1 MVTFT
6 QKFKIRV
13 FQKWNYQSCKIR
25 SDQFEGQSARALGI
39 IPALSFLD
47 QLNPQQREAVE
58 TTEGPVLILAGAGSG
73 KTRVITYRIAYL
85 IEHKGVMPESILA
98 MTFTNKAAAEMG
110 ARVEKL
116 VGGLSIAKPVISTF
130 HSFCV
135 RVLRRDIEA
144 LQIPS
149 ATPGQPP
156 IGHTKKFVIYDESDM
171 QSVVKGIMKR
181 LGLDDKQLT
190 PRIVLSRIS
199 WAKNH
204 MLDPQELYLQSADPK
219 TEKIAHLF
227 EEYRKELRKA
237 NALDFDDLLLEATR
251 LLKTAAPVREYY
263 NRRFQYLLIDE
274 YQDTNRPQYEL
285 MRLLAGTRHNVCA
298 VGDEDQSIYSWRGA
312 DIRNILEFEQDF
324 PEAKII
330 RLEQNYRSTQN
341 ILQAASTVV
350 ANNLRRKGK
359 NLWTSRQGGKK
370 IGYYEAPDGE
380 NEALFAAD
388 HIAKYLREAGRAEHS
403 GETPRAAVLYRT
415 NSQSRL
421 FEEAMRRYG
430 LKYHVVGGFSF
441 YERAEIKDMIS
452 YLKVIQNPDDSI
464 SLLRVIN
471 TPARGIG
478 KGTVETIER
487 LALETGL
494 SLWGALGEAIR
505 RQLLPPRA
513 LAALR
518 SFQQLIRDAQA
529 MLAGTF
535 VEHLEEEST
544 ANATSE
550 SSFKL
555 AISPSFSEAVAD
567 NSSEDDAAA
576 FNPSEFENTAF
587 DFGGAYGVTDE
598 ENGGSSEGAAGKP
611 PDVFEN
617 ESALGTGD
625 TETASAFPPPIVSTA
640 DILKFLI
647 DRTGYIKILEAE
659 DTPEAYSRIENL
671 QELVNAAK
679 DSRDRGETL
688 DQFLDHAAL
697 ISDADDYDERS
708 QVTLMSLHAAK
719 GLEFP
724 LVFLSGLEEGLF
736 PHSRTMLQPD
746 DVEEERRLC
755 YVGMTRA
762 MDQLILTRAVYR
774 RRYGTD
780 MPEASVPS
788 RFLEEVPIPLIE
800 ELGVARAATGTHA
813 RRSSAYNAE
822 YAHYSYEDEDQS
834 ANWRR
839 GSDLGSR
846 DSHFSQKKREVGHPQ
861 KTTVS
866 AKPYNSIENIAEF
879 FASRGKK
886 FTVPKMPVEEPA
898 GKRGFRPGQK
908 VRHPK
913 YGEGTVYQREGEGEE
928 AKITVQFPR
937 FGLKKLVEKYAQL
950 EKA

>member
-1 MVTFT
+1 M
-6 QKFKIRV
+6 
-13 FQKWNYQSCKIR
+13 
-25 SDQFEGQSARALGI
+25 
-39 IPALSFLD
+39 SFLD

-85 IEHKGVMPESILA
+85 IEHMGVMPESILA

-110 ARVEKL
+110 ERVEKL

-156 IGHTKKFVIYDESDM
+156 IGHTKKFVIYDESDQ
-171 QSVVKGIMKR
+171 QSVVKSVMKR

-190 PRIVLSRIS
+190 PRTVLSRIS

-251 LLKTAAPVREYY
+251 LLKTSAPVREYY

-285 MRLLAGTRHNVCA
+285 MRMLAGTRHNVCA

-312 DIRNILEFEQDF
+312 DIRNILEFEKDF

-341 ILQAASTVV
+341 ILEAASSVV
-350 ANNLRRKGK
+350 ANNIRRKGK
-359 NLWTSRQGGKK
+359 NLWTSRQGGTK

-388 HIAKYLREAGRAEHS
+388 HIAKYLREAGRAENS
-403 GETPRAAVLYRT
+403 GGETPRAAVLYRT

-430 LKYHVVGGFSF
+430 LKYKVVGGFSF

-471 TPARGIG
+471 TPTRGIG
-478 KGTVETIER
+478 KGTIETLEH

-494 SLWGALGEAIR
+494 SLWGAIGEAIR

-513 LAALR
+513 LAALK
-518 SFQQLIRDAQA
+518 SFQQLIVDAQA
-529 MLAGTF
+529 ILAGTF
-535 VEHLEEEST
+535 VEQLEENVGRETMGNSP
-544 ANATSE
+544 APAAAENAPIVDE
-550 SSFKL
+550 
-555 AISPSFSEAVAD
+555 
-567 NSSEDDAAA
+567 NAAA
-576 FNPSEFENTAF
+576 FDPNEFENTAF
-587 DFGGAYGVTDE
+587 DFGGAYTGEAEQITANDD
-598 ENGGSSEGAAGKP
+598 GA
-611 PDVFEN
+611 
-617 ESALGTGD
+617 SI
-625 TETASAFPPPIVSTA
+625 FPPATKTKSRRTGGGYVPRSLQPATA
-640 DILKFLI
+640 DLLKFLI
-647 DRTGYIKILEAE
+647 DRTGYIKLLEDE
-659 DTPEAYSRIENL
+659 DTPEAFSRIENL
-671 QELVNAAK
+671 RELVNAAM

-708 QVTLMSLHAAK
+708 QITLMSLHAAK

-736 PHSRTMLQPD
+736 PHSRTMLEPD

-780 MPEASVPS
+780 LPEASVPS
-788 RFLEEVPIPLIE
+788 RFLEEVPIQLIE
-800 ELGVARAATGTHA
+800 ELGG
-813 RRSSAYNAE
+813 RRSRAGTGAGYVGAAAPGRPAGRSPALTTETRTTPTKMKTRVQA
-822 YAHYSYEDEDQS
+822 
-834 ANWRR
+834 
-839 GSDLGSR
+839 GSR
-846 DSHFSQKKREVGHPQ
+846 AGGQASRQKP
-861 KTTVS
+861 TAP

-886 FTVPKMPVEEPA
+886 FSVPKTPVEEPT

-950 EKA
+950 ERA

>member
-1 MVTFT
+1 M
-6 QKFKIRV
+6 
-13 FQKWNYQSCKIR
+13 
-25 SDQFEGQSARALGI
+25 
-39 IPALSFLD
+39 
-47 QLNPQQREAVE
+47 AVE

-85 IEHKGVMPESILA
+85 IEHMGVMPESILA

-110 ARVEKL
+110 ERVEKL
-116 VGGLSIAKPVISTF
+116 VGGRSIAKPVISTF

-156 IGHTKKFVIYDESDM
+156 IGHTKKFVIYDESDQ
-171 QSVVKGIMKR
+171 QSVVKSVMKR
-181 LGLDDKQLT
+181 LGVDDKQLT
-190 PRIVLSRIS
+190 TRTVLSRIS

-204 MLDPQELYLQSADPK
+204 MLDPQELYLHSADPK

-237 NALDFDDLLLEATR
+237 NALDFDDLLLEAMR
-251 LLKTAAPVREYY
+251 LLKSAAPVREYY

-285 MRLLAGTRHNVCA
+285 MRMLAGERHNVCA
-298 VGDEDQSIYSWRGA
+298 VGYEDQSIYSWRGA
-312 DIRNILEFEQDF
+312 DIRNILEFEKDF
-324 PEAKII
+324 PEARII

-341 ILQAASTVV
+341 ILQAASSVV
-350 ANNLRRKGK
+350 ANNIRRKGK
-359 NLWTSRQGGKK
+359 NLWTSRQGGTK

-388 HIAKYLREAGRAEHS
+388 HIAKYLRDAAQR

-441 YERAEIKDMIS
+441 YERSEIKDMIS

-464 SLLRVIN
+464 ALLRVIN
-471 TPARGIG
+471 TPTRGIG
-478 KGTVETIER
+478 KGTIETLER

-494 SLWGALGEAIR
+494 SLCGAVGEAIR
-505 RQLLPPRA
+505 RQLLPQRA
-513 LAALR
+513 LAALKN
-518 SFQQLIRDAQA
+518 FQQLIEDARA
-529 MLAGTF
+529 MQAGTF
-535 VEHLEEEST
+535 AEQLEEE
-544 ANATSE
+544 E
-550 SSFKL
+550 SGGAGDPS
-555 AISPSFSEAVAD
+555 ASPSASLGASAKRAGSPAHASTKTEPATEEDPTAFDPNEFS
-567 NSSEDDAAA
+567 
-576 FNPSEFENTAF
+576 NTAF
-587 DFGGAYGVTDE
+587 DFSAAEESSAGVPPAVLQEEERAGRPLPGQQDAGAT
-598 ENGGSSEGAAGKP
+598 SP
-611 PDVFEN
+611 
-617 ESALGTGD
+617 
-625 TETASAFPPPIVSTA
+625 STA
-640 DILKFLI
+640 DLLKFLI
-647 DRTGYIKILEAE
+647 DRTGYIKLLEAE
-659 DTPEAYSRIENL
+659 DTPESFSRIENL
-671 QELVNAAK
+671 RELVNAAM

-708 QVTLMSLHAAK
+708 QITLMSLHAAK

-780 MPEASVPS
+780 LPEASVPS
-788 RFLEEVPIPLIE
+788 RFLEEVPAPLIE
-800 ELGVARAATGTHA
+800 ELGRRGSTARVGTDHVGTAALGRPA
-813 RRSSAYNAE
+813 GRSPAAYDADV
-822 YAHYSYEDEDQS
+822 HYSYEDEDQS
-834 ANWRR
+834 ASWKNRASQV
-839 GSDLGSR
+839 GPSR
-846 DSHFSQKKREVGHPQ
+846 QKP
-861 KTTVS
+861 TAP

-886 FTVPKMPVEEPA
+886 FTIPKVPLEASA

-928 AKITVQFPR
+928 AKLTVQFPR

-950 EKA
+950 ERA

>member
-1 MVTFT
+1 M
-6 QKFKIRV
+6 
-13 FQKWNYQSCKIR
+13 
-25 SDQFEGQSARALGI
+25 
-39 IPALSFLD
+39 SFLD

-85 IEHKGVMPESILA
+85 IEHMGVMPESILA

-110 ARVEKL
+110 ERVEKL
-116 VGGLSIAKPVISTF
+116 VGGLSIAKPLISTF

-156 IGHTKKFVIYDESDM
+156 IGHTKKFVIYDESDQ

-181 LGLDDKQLT
+181 LGVDDKQLT
-190 PRIVLSRIS
+190 PRTVLSRIS

-204 MLDPQELYLQSADPK
+204 MLDPRELYLQSADPK
-219 TEKIAHLF
+219 NEKIAHLF
-227 EEYRKELRKA
+227 EQYRKELRKA

-251 LLKTAAPVREYY
+251 LLKSAAHVREYY

-285 MRLLAGTRHNVCA
+285 MRMLAGEQHNVCA

-312 DIRNILEFEQDF
+312 DIRNILEFEKDF

-341 ILQAASTVV
+341 ILQAASSVV

-359 NLWTSRQGGKK
+359 NLWTARQGGTK

-388 HIAKYLREAGRAEHS
+388 HVAKYLREAAER

-430 LKYHVVGGFSF
+430 LKYKVVGGFSF
-441 YERAEIKDMIS
+441 YERSEIKDMIS

-471 TPARGIG
+471 TPTRGIG
-478 KGTVETIER
+478 KSTIDTIER

-505 RQLLPPRA
+505 RQLLPQRA
-513 LAALR
+513 LAAVKN
-518 SFQQLIRDAQA
+518 FQQLIVEAQA
-529 MLAGTF
+529 ILSGTF
-535 VEHLEEEST
+535 AEKLENSVDPGEPP
-544 ANATSE
+544 APA
-550 SSFKL
+550 
-555 AISPSFSEAVAD
+555 EAETEPAA
-567 NSSEDDAAA
+567 EDDAAA
-576 FNPSEFENTAF
+576 FDPNELDNTAF
-587 DFGGAYGVTDE
+587 DFGGAY
-598 ENGGSSEGAAGKP
+598 
-611 PDVFEN
+611 
-617 ESALGTGD
+617 TGD
-625 TETASAFPPPIVSTA
+625 AADSSLGVPPAVVQEEDRASRPLPGRRDAGATTASTA
-640 DILKFLI
+640 DLLKFLI
-647 DRTGYIKILEAE
+647 DRTGYIKLLEAE
-659 DTPEAYSRIENL
+659 DTPESFSRIENL
-671 QELVNAAK
+671 RELVNAAM

-708 QVTLMSLHAAK
+708 QITLMSLHAAK

-780 MPEASVPS
+780 LPEASVPS
-788 RFLEEVPIPLIE
+788 RFLEEVPIQLVE
-800 ELGVARAATGTHA
+800 ELGK
-813 RRSSAYNAE
+813 RRSTSNASTGYLGTAALGSLPRAQSRGPAGHSPAAYDAGDT
-822 YAHYSYEDEDQS
+822 HYSYEDEDQS
-834 ANWRR
+834 ATWKRS
-839 GSDLGSR
+839 GVPASR
-846 DSHFSQKKREVGHPQ
+846 QKP
-861 KTTVS
+861 TVP

-886 FTVPKMPVEEPA
+886 FTVPKIPVEEPT
-898 GKRGFRPGQK
+898 GRRGFRPGQK

-913 YGEGTVYQREGEGEE
+913 YGEGTVYQREGEGEQ

-950 EKA
+950 ERA

>member
-1 MVTFT
+1 
-6 QKFKIRV
+6 
-13 FQKWNYQSCKIR
+13 
-25 SDQFEGQSARALGI
+25 
-39 IPALSFLD
+39 LSFLD

-85 IEHKGVMPESILA
+85 IEPMGVMPESILA

-110 ARVEKL
+110 ERVEKL

-144 LQIPS
+144 LQMAS

-156 IGHTKKFVIYDESDM
+156 IGHTKKFVIYDESDQ
-171 QSVVKGIMKR
+171 QSLVKGIMKR
-181 LGLDDKQLT
+181 LGVDDKQLT
-190 PRIVLSRIS
+190 PRTVLSRIS

-219 TEKIAHLF
+219 HEKIAHLF

-285 MRLLAGTRHNVCA
+285 MRMLAGERHNVCA

-312 DIRNILEFEQDF
+312 DIRNILEFEKDF
-324 PEAKII
+324 PEAKIV

-341 ILQAASTVV
+341 ILEAASAVV
-350 ANNLRRKGK
+350 ANNIRRKGK
-359 NLWTSRQGGKK
+359 NLWTSRQGGAK

-388 HIAKYLREAGRAEHS
+388 HVAKYLREAAQR

-430 LKYHVVGGFSF
+430 LKYKVVGGFSF

-464 SLLRVIN
+464 SLLRVVN
-471 TPARGIG
+471 TPTRGIG
-478 KGTVETIER
+478 KSTIDTIEH

-494 SLWGALGEAIR
+494 SLWGALGEAMR
-505 RQLLPPRA
+505 RQLLPQRA
-513 LAALR
+513 LSALK
-518 SFQQLIRDAQA
+518 SFQQLIVDAQA
-529 MLAGTF
+529 MLSGSF
-535 VEHLEEEST
+535 LDHLEENVGIET
-544 ANATSE
+544 QEAANSVGG
-550 SSFKL
+550 
-555 AISPSFSEAVAD
+555 SPPSPALSQVEGAVRLGEAHPGPA
-567 NSSEDDAAA
+567 EPDDAAA
-576 FNPSEFENTAF
+576 FDPNQFENTAF
-587 DFGGAYGVTDE
+587 DFGGAYVGADE
-598 ENGGSSEGAAGKP
+598 PMAANGGGVDSPAWVGELPNAP
-611 PDVFEN
+611 IVQ
-617 ESALGTGD
+617 
-625 TETASAFPPPIVSTA
+625 ASAAASDSFPVPTVSTA

-647 DRTGYIKILEAE
+647 DRTGYIKLLEAE
-659 DTPEAYSRIENL
+659 DTPEAFSRLENL
-671 QELVNAAK
+671 RELVNAAM
-679 DSRDRGETL
+679 DSRDRGESL

-708 QVTLMSLHAAK
+708 QITLMSLHAAK

-736 PHSRTMLQPD
+736 PHSRTLLQPD
-746 DVEEERRLC
+746 EVEEERRLC

-780 MPEASVPS
+780 LPEASVPS
-788 RFLEEVPIPLIE
+788 RFLEEVPMQLVE
-800 ELGVARAATGTHA
+800 ELGKRRTPTSRVGTAPLGRAAGRSHA
-813 RRSSAYNAE
+813 AYDE
-822 YAHYSYEDEDQS
+822 GVHYSYEDEDQT
-834 ANWRR
+834 ANWKH
-839 GSDLGSR
+839 SDVPPSR
-846 DSHFSQKKREVGHPQ
+846 QKSTLP
-861 KTTVS
+861 

-886 FTVPKMPVEEPA
+886 FTVPKIPLEPPT

-950 EKA
+950 ERA

>member
-1 MVTFT
+1 M
-6 QKFKIRV
+6 
-13 FQKWNYQSCKIR
+13 
-25 SDQFEGQSARALGI
+25 
-39 IPALSFLD
+39 SFLD

-85 IEHKGVMPESILA
+85 IEQKGVMPESILA

-110 ARVEKL
+110 ERVEKL

-135 RVLRRDIEA
+135 RMLRRDIEA
-144 LQIPS
+144 MRIPS
-149 ATPGQPP
+149 TVPGPPP
-156 IGHTKKFVIYDESDM
+156 IGHTKNFVIYDEADQ
-171 QSVVKGIMKR
+171 QSVVKSVMKR
-181 LGLDDKQLT
+181 LGVDDKELT
-190 PRIVLSRIS
+190 PRTVLGRIS

-219 TEKIAHLF
+219 TEKVAHLY

-237 NALDFDDLLLEATR
+237 NALDFDDLLLESVR
-251 LLKTAAPVREYY
+251 LLKSAPQVREYY
-263 NRRFQYLLIDE
+263 NKRFQYLLIDE

-285 MRLLAGTRHNVCA
+285 MRMLAGEHHNVCA

-324 PEAKII
+324 PEAKIV

-341 ILQAASTVV
+341 ILQAASAVV
-350 ANNLRRKGK
+350 ANNVRRKGK
-359 NLWTSRQGGKK
+359 NLWTSRQGGAM

-388 HIAKYLREAGRAEHS
+388 SIARYVREANER

-478 KGTVETIER
+478 KGTIDTLEQ
-487 LALETGL
+487 LALGSGL
-494 SLWGALGEAIR
+494 SLWGATSEAVK
-505 RQLLPPRA
+505 RQLVPPRA
-513 LAALR
+513 LSSLK
-518 SFQQLIRDAQA
+518 SFQQLIEDARA
-529 MLAGTF
+529 MLAGAF
-535 VEHLEEEST
+535 AAQLEGRAAGPPE
-544 ANATSE
+544 NVWGQPP
-550 SSFKL
+550 
-555 AISPSFSEAVAD
+555 SPVQRDEVPQLSD
-567 NSSEDDAAA
+567 DGDDAAS
-576 FNPSEFENTAF
+576 FNPEEFGNLSF
-587 DFGGAYGVTDE
+587 DFGENSASSSHESGEAGSLPDSRPEAGATEDATDP
-598 ENGGSSEGAAGKP
+598 A
-611 PDVFEN
+611 
-617 ESALGTGD
+617 
-625 TETASAFPPPIVSTA
+625 TASFPVRTVSTA

-647 DRTGYIKILEAE
+647 DRTSYIKLLEAE

-671 QELVNAAK
+671 RELVNAAM
-679 DSRDRGETL
+679 DSRDRAETL

-697 ISDADDYDERS
+697 IADADDYDERA
-708 QVTLMSLHAAK
+708 QITLMSLHAAK

-736 PHSRTMLQPD
+736 PHSRTMLVPED
-746 DVEEERRLC
+746 IEEERRLC

-780 MPEASVPS
+780 LPEASVPS
-788 RFLEEVPIPLIE
+788 RFLEEVPGQLIE
-800 ELGVARAATGTHA
+800 ELGT
-813 RRSSAYNAE
+813 RRSSGASLRRTAE
-822 YAHYSYEDEDQS
+822 GGRPHTSPGRHDSESPHYSYEDEDQS
-834 ANWRR
+834 ASWH
-839 GSDLGSR
+839 DLGRTRPS
-846 DSHFSQKKREVGHPQ
+846 KP
-861 KTTVS
+861 TV
-866 AKPYNSIENIAEF
+866 AARAYNSIENIAEF

-886 FTVPKMPVEEPA
+886 FSVPKSPPVEEPK
-898 GKRGFRPGQK
+898 GKRGFRPGQR

-950 EKA
+950 EQA

>member
-1 MVTFT
+1 M
-6 QKFKIRV
+6 
-13 FQKWNYQSCKIR
+13 
-25 SDQFEGQSARALGI
+25 
-39 IPALSFLD
+39 SFLD

-85 IEHKGVMPESILA
+85 IEHKGIMPESILA

-110 ARVEKL
+110 ERVEKL
-116 VGGLSIAKPVISTF
+116 VGGLSIAKPIISTF

-144 LQIPS
+144 MRIPS
-149 ATPGQPP
+149 ATPGKPP
-156 IGHTKKFVIYDESDM
+156 IGHTKNFVIYDESD
-171 QSVVKGIMKR
+171 QQAVVKSVMKR

-190 PRIVLSRIS
+190 PRTVLGRIS

-219 TEKIAHLF
+219 TEKIAHLY

-237 NALDFDDLLLEATR
+237 NALDFDDLLLEAVR
-251 LLKTAAPVREYY
+251 LLKSAAQVRDYY

-285 MRLLAGTRHNVCA
+285 MRMLAGDRHNVCA

-341 ILQAASTVV
+341 ILQAASAVV
-350 ANNLRRKGK
+350 ANNIRRKGK
-359 NLWTSRQGGKK
+359 NLWTARQGGTK

-388 HIAKYLREAGRAEHS
+388 HIAKYLREATER

-441 YERAEIKDMIS
+441 YERSEIKDLIS
-452 YLKVIQNPDDSI
+452 YLKVIQNPDDTI

-471 TPARGIG
+471 TPTRGIG
-478 KGTVETIER
+478 KGTIDTLEG

-494 SLWGALGEAIR
+494 SLWGAIGEAIR
-505 RQLLPPRA
+505 RQLLPQRA
-513 LAALR
+513 LL
-518 SFQQLIRDAQA
+518 SLKNFQQLIEDARA
-529 MLAGTF
+529 MLAGSF
-535 VEHLEEEST
+535 AKQLEENVARAPSP
-544 ANATSE
+544 ANAGSVAEAIDHIEAE
-550 SSFKL
+550 SS
-555 AISPSFSEAVAD
+555 SNGQP
-567 NSSEDDAAA
+567 EDA
-576 FNPSEFENTAF
+576 TAF
-587 DFGGAYGVTDE
+587 DPNEFGNFSFDFGASDSSAGVPPATEEDE
-598 ENGGSSEGAAGKP
+598 TNRP
-611 PDVFEN
+611 PDPQIGSVPD
-617 ESALGTGD
+617 S
-625 TETASAFPPPIVSTA
+625 FPTPAVNTA
-640 DILKFLI
+640 DLLKFLI
-647 DRTGYIKILEAE
+647 DRTNYIKLLEEE
-659 DTPEAYSRIENL
+659 DTPEAFSRIENL
-671 QELVNAAK
+671 RELVNAAM
-679 DSRDRGETL
+679 DSRDRAESL

-697 ISDADDYDERS
+697 VADADDYDARA
-708 QVTLMSLHAAK
+708 QITLMSLHAAK

-724 LVFLSGLEEGLF
+724 LIFLSGLEEGLF
-736 PHSRTMLQPD
+736 PHSRTMLVPED
-746 DVEEERRLC
+746 IEEERRLC

-780 MPEASVPS
+780 LPEASVPS
-788 RFLEEVPIPLIE
+788 RFLEEVPAPLLE
-800 ELGVARAATGTHA
+800 ELGTRRAHVGTTTRVGTGAFARPGV
-813 RRSSAYNAE
+813 RSPGAYE
-822 YAHYSYEDEDQS
+822 SESPHYSYEDEDQS
-834 ANWRR
+834 TSWHAGDATR
-839 GSDLGSR
+839 
-846 DSHFSQKKREVGHPQ
+846 SQPRAPKPTAPAR
-861 KTTVS
+861 
-866 AKPYNSIENIAEF
+866 PYNSIENIAEF

-886 FTVPKMPVEEPA
+886 FTVPKTPVAEPT

-950 EKA
+950 ERA

>member
-1 MVTFT
+1 M
-6 QKFKIRV
+6 
-13 FQKWNYQSCKIR
+13 
-25 SDQFEGQSARALGI
+25 
-39 IPALSFLD
+39 
-47 QLNPQQREAVE
+47 
-58 TTEGPVLILAGAGSG
+58 LILAGAGSG

-85 IEHKGVMPESILA
+85 IEQKGVMPEAILA

-110 ARVEKL
+110 ERVEKL

-135 RVLRRDIEA
+135 RMLRRDIEA
-144 LQIPS
+144 MRIPS
-149 ATPGQPP
+149 TVPGQPP
-156 IGHTKKFVIYDESDM
+156 IGHTKSFVIYDEADQ
-171 QSVVKGIMKR
+171 QSVLKSLMKR
-181 LGLDDKQLT
+181 FGLDDKELT
-190 PRIVLSRIS
+190 PRIVLGRIS

-204 MLDPQELYLQSADPK
+204 MLNPQELYLQSADPK
-219 TEKIAHLF
+219 TEKIAHLY

-237 NALDFDDLLLEATR
+237 NALDFDDLLLEAVR
-251 LLKTAAPVREYY
+251 LLKSAPQVREYY

-285 MRLLAGTRHNVCA
+285 MRMLAGEHHNVCA

-341 ILQAASTVV
+341 ILQAASAVV
-350 ANNLRRKGK
+350 ANNVRRKGK
-359 NLWTSRQGGKK
+359 NLWTSRQGGTK

-388 HIAKYLREAGRAEHS
+388 WIGRYMREANER

-478 KGTVETIER
+478 KGTIDTLEQ
-487 LALETGL
+487 LALGAGL
-494 SLWGALGEAIR
+494 SLWGAVGEAVQ

-513 LAALR
+513 VTSLKV
-518 SFQQLIRDAQA
+518 FQQLIEDARA

-535 VEHLEEEST
+535 AEQLDESAARTPAKLWEESGKLSP
-544 ANATSE
+544 APAPEEDADAT
-550 SSFKL
+550 
-555 AISPSFSEAVAD
+555 
-567 NSSEDDAAA
+567 A
-576 FNPSEFENTAF
+576 FNPAELENFSF
-587 DFGGAYGVTDE
+587 DFGANERDAE
-598 ENGGSSEGAAGKP
+598 ILAEDKGSLDSDGSLIPEP
-611 PDVFEN
+611 
-617 ESALGTGD
+617 S
-625 TETASAFPPPIVSTA
+625 ASARDEKGADTFPVPTVSTA

-647 DRTGYIKILEAE
+647 DRTAYIKLLEEE

-671 QELVNAAK
+671 RELVNAAM

-688 DQFLDHAAL
+688 DEFLDHAAL
-697 ISDADDYDERS
+697 IADADDYDERA
-708 QVTLMSLHAAK
+708 QITLMSLHAAK

-736 PHSRTMLQPD
+736 PHSRTMLIPED
-746 DVEEERRLC
+746 IEEERRLC

-762 MDQLILTRAVYR
+762 MDQLVLTRAVYR

-780 MPEASVPS
+780 LPEASVPS
-788 RFLEEVPIPLIE
+788 RFLEEVPGTLIE
-800 ELGVARAATGTHA
+800 ELGTSRARVGTVASSRPAG
-813 RRSSAYNAE
+813 RSSGYDSQSS
-822 YAHYSYEDEDQS
+822 HYSYEDEDQS
-834 ANWRR
+834 AAWHA
-839 GSDLGSR
+839 GDGSR
-846 DSHFSQKKREVGHPQ
+846 TQRPTKP
-861 KTTVS
+861 TV
-866 AKPYNSIENIAEF
+866 AARAYNSIENIAEF

-886 FTVPKMPVEEPA
+886 FTLPKVPVEEPT

-950 EKA
+950 ERA

>member
-1 MVTFT
+1 
-6 QKFKIRV
+6 
-13 FQKWNYQSCKIR
+13 
-25 SDQFEGQSARALGI
+25 
-39 IPALSFLD
+39 
-47 QLNPQQREAVE
+47 
-58 TTEGPVLILAGAGSG
+58 VLILAGAGSG
-73 KTRVITYRIAYL
+73 KTRVITFRIAYL
-85 IEHKGVMPESILA
+85 IENRGVMPESILA

-110 ARVEKL
+110 ERVEKL

-135 RVLRRDIEA
+135 RMLRRDIEA
-144 LQIPS
+144 LRIPS
-149 ATPGQPP
+149 TVPGQPA
-156 IGHTKKFVIYDESDM
+156 IGHTKNFVIYDEGDQ
-171 QSVVKGIMKR
+171 QSVVKSLIKR
-181 LGLDDKQLT
+181 FGLDDKQLT
-190 PRIVLSRIS
+190 PRTVLGRIS

-219 TEKIAHLF
+219 TEKIAHLY

-237 NALDFDDLLLEATR
+237 NALDFDDLLLEAVR
-251 LLKTAAPVREYY
+251 LLKSAPQVREYY
-263 NRRFQYLLIDE
+263 NKRFQYLLIDE

-285 MRLLAGTRHNVCA
+285 MRMLAGERHNVCA

-341 ILQAASTVV
+341 ILQAASAVV
-350 ANNLRRKGK
+350 ANNVRRKGK
-359 NLWTSRQGGKK
+359 NLWTARQGGTK

-388 HIAKYLREAGRAEHS
+388 WIARYVREATER

-421 FEEAMRRYG
+421 FEEGMRRYG

-478 KGTVETIER
+478 KGTIDTLER

-494 SLWGALGEAIR
+494 SLWGAVGEAIK

-513 LAALR
+513 VTSLR
-518 SFQQLIRDAQA
+518 SFQELIEDARA
-529 MLAGTF
+529 MLGGTF
-535 VEHLEEEST
+535 VEQLEGSAIEEVPAQAAAVSHGLEEQTVGAEEATAFDPEEFGNFSFDFGPGGDRETAAGTDEVVGSEVPRTEET
-544 ANATSE
+544 ANAAGGDS
-550 SSFKL
+550 
-555 AISPSFSEAVAD
+555 A
-567 NSSEDDAAA
+567 
-576 FNPSEFENTAF
+576 NP
-587 DFGGAYGVTDE
+587 
-598 ENGGSSEGAAGKP
+598 
-611 PDVFEN
+611 
-617 ESALGTGD
+617 
-625 TETASAFPPPIVSTA
+625 FPAPTVSTA

-647 DRTGYIKILEAE
+647 DRTGYIKILEEE

-671 QELVNAAK
+671 RELVNAAM
-679 DSRDRGETL
+679 DSRDRAETL

-697 ISDADDYDERS
+697 IADADDYDARA
-708 QVTLMSLHAAK
+708 QITLMSLHAAK

-736 PHSRTMLQPD
+736 PHSRTMLIPED
-746 DVEEERRLC
+746 IEEERRLC

-780 MPEASVPS
+780 LPEASVPS
-788 RFLEEVPIPLIE
+788 RFLEEVPGPLIE
-800 ELGVARAATGTHA
+800 EVGT
-813 RRSSAYNAE
+813 RRSSGGSVRRGEGARPQRSYDSE
-822 YAHYSYEDEDQS
+822 SAHYSYEDEDQS
-834 ANWRR
+834 ASWQSSEGNQRT
-839 GSDLGSR
+839 S
-846 DSHFSQKKREVGHPQ
+846 KP
-861 KTTVS
+861 TV
-866 AKPYNSIENIAEF
+866 AARAYNSIENIAEF

-886 FTVPKMPVEEPA
+886 FSAPKHVIEEPT
-898 GKRGFRPGQK
+898 GKRGFKPGQR

-950 EKA
+950 EMA

>member
-1 MVTFT
+1 
-6 QKFKIRV
+6 
-13 FQKWNYQSCKIR
+13 
-25 SDQFEGQSARALGI
+25 
-39 IPALSFLD
+39 LSFLD

-110 ARVEKL
+110 ERVEKL

-144 LQIPS
+144 LRIPS
-149 ATPGQPP
+149 TVPGQPA
-156 IGHTKKFVIYDESDM
+156 IGHTKNFVIYDESDM
-171 QSVVKGIMKR
+171 QAVVKSVMKR

-190 PRIVLSRIS
+190 PRTVLGRIS

-219 TEKIAHLF
+219 TEKIAHLY

-237 NALDFDDLLLEATR
+237 NAFDFDDLLLEAVR
-251 LLKTAAPVREYY
+251 LLKSVAAVRDYY

-285 MRLLAGTRHNVCA
+285 MRMLAGERHNVCA

-312 DIRNILEFEQDF
+312 DIRNILEFEKDF

-341 ILQAASTVV
+341 ILQGASAVV
-350 ANNLRRKGK
+350 ANNIRRKGK
-359 NLWTSRQGGKK
+359 NLWTARQGGTK
-370 IGYYEAPDGE
+370 IGYYEAADGE

-388 HIAKYLREAGRAEHS
+388 HVAKYLRQATEH

-430 LKYHVVGGFSF
+430 LKYKVVGGFSF
-441 YERAEIKDMIS
+441 YERSEIKDMIS
-452 YLKVIQNPDDSI
+452 YLKVIHNPDDSI

-471 TPARGIG
+471 TPTRGIG
-478 KGTVETIER
+478 KGTIDTLEQ

-494 SLWGALGEAIR
+494 SLWGAIGEAIK

-513 LAALR
+513 LAAMK
-518 SFQQLIRDAQA
+518 SFRQLIEDARA
-529 MLAGTF
+529 MLAGNFAGQLNDSVGAGDSLAQAATTAA
-535 VEHLEEEST
+535 ESIDI
-544 ANATSE
+544 AAEASNADSE
-550 SSFKL
+550 
-555 AISPSFSEAVAD
+555 PQ
-567 NSSEDDAAA
+567 DA
-576 FNPSEFENTAF
+576 TAF
-587 DFGGAYGVTDE
+587 DPTEFGNFSFDFEAHDE
-598 ENGGSSEGAAGKP
+598 VANTNGEPADNPGTAADAP
-611 PDVFEN
+611 PEPQIGEVAP
-617 ESALGTGD
+617 S
-625 TETASAFPPPIVSTA
+625 FPTPTVSTA
-640 DILKFLI
+640 DLLKFLI
-647 DRTGYIKILEAE
+647 DRTGYIKLLEEE
-659 DTPEAYSRIENL
+659 DTPEAFSRIENL
-671 QELVNAAK
+671 RELVNAAM
-679 DSRDRGETL
+679 DSRDRAESL
-688 DQFLDHAAL
+688 DEFLDHAAL
-697 ISDADDYDERS
+697 VADTDDYDERA
-708 QVTLMSLHAAK
+708 QITLMSLHAAK

-736 PHSRTMLQPD
+736 PHSRTMLVPD
-746 DVEEERRLC
+746 DIEEERRLC

-780 MPEASVPS
+780 LPEASVPS
-788 RFLEEVPIPLIE
+788 RFLEEVPAGLIE
-800 ELGVARAATGTHA
+800 ELGASRARVGANSFA
-813 RRSSAYNAE
+813 RTAGRSPAYEAE
-822 YAHYSYEDEDQS
+822 KTHYSYEDEDQS
-834 ANWRR
+834 ASWHAGDANR
-839 GSDLGSR
+839 GSAR
-846 DSHFSQKKREVGHPQ
+846 PTKP
-861 KTTVS
+861 TV
-866 AKPYNSIENIAEF
+866 AARAYNSIENIAEF

-886 FTVPKMPVEEPA
+886 FSVPKTPVEEPT

-950 EKA
+950 ERA

>member
-1 MVTFT
+1 
-6 QKFKIRV
+6 
-13 FQKWNYQSCKIR
+13 
-25 SDQFEGQSARALGI
+25 
-39 IPALSFLD
+39 LSFLD

-73 KTRVITYRIAYL
+73 KTRVITFRIAYL

-110 ARVEKL
+110 ERVEKL
-116 VGGLSIAKPVISTF
+116 VGGLSIAKPIISTF

-135 RVLRRDIEA
+135 RMLRRDIEA
-144 LQIPS
+144 MRIPS
-149 ATPGQPP
+149 SVPGQPP
-156 IGHTKKFVIYDESDM
+156 IGHTKNFVIYDESDQ
-171 QSVVKGIMKR
+171 QSVVKGVMKR

-190 PRIVLSRIS
+190 PRTVLGRIS

-219 TEKIAHLF
+219 TERIAHLY
-227 EEYRKELRKA
+227 EEYKKELRKA
-237 NALDFDDLLLEATR
+237 NALDFDDLLLDAVR
-251 LLKTAAPVREYY
+251 LLKAAPQVREYY

-285 MRLLAGTRHNVCA
+285 MRMLAGDRHNVCA

-341 ILQAASTVV
+341 ILQAASAVV

-359 NLWTSRQGGKK
+359 NLWTSRQGGTK

-388 HIAKYLREAGRAEHS
+388 HVAKYLREATER

-430 LKYHVVGGFSF
+430 LKYKVVGGFSF
-441 YERAEIKDMIS
+441 YERSEIKDMIS
-452 YLKVIQNPDDSI
+452 YLKVIHNPDDSI

-471 TPARGIG
+471 TPTRGIG
-478 KGTVETIER
+478 KGTIDTLER

-494 SLWGALGEAIR
+494 ALWGAITEAIR
-505 RQLLPPRA
+505 RELLPPRA
-513 LAALR
+513 LTSLK
-518 SFQQLIRDAQA
+518 SFQQLIEDARA

-535 VEHLEEEST
+535 VEQLEGDAAREP
-544 ANATSE
+544 ANGSPVGNSELHSNPASGSE
-550 SSFKL
+550 SQ
-555 AISPSFSEAVAD
+555 P
-567 NSSEDDAAA
+567 EDATA
-576 FNPSEFENTAF
+576 FDPAEFENFSF
-587 DFGGAYGVTDE
+587 DFGAADADSSAGVPSAE
-598 ENGGSSEGAAGKP
+598 PQAEQSSRPPEPQVGSA
-611 PDVFEN
+611 PD
-617 ESALGTGD
+617 S
-625 TETASAFPPPIVSTA
+625 FPTPTVSTA

-647 DRTGYIKILEAE
+647 DRTGYIKLLEGE
-659 DTPEAYSRIENL
+659 DTPEAFSRIENL
-671 QELVNAAK
+671 RELVNASM

-688 DQFLDHAAL
+688 DEFLDHAAL
-697 ISDADDYDERS
+697 VADADDYDERA
-708 QVTLMSLHAAK
+708 QITLMSLHAAK

-736 PHSRTMLQPD
+736 PHSRTMLVPED
-746 DVEEERRLC
+746 IEEERRLC

-780 MPEASVPS
+780 LPEASVPS
-788 RFLEEVPIPLIE
+788 RFLEEVPAPLLE
-800 ELGVARAATGTHA
+800 ELGTRRASTARVGTG
-813 RRSSAYNAE
+813 AYGRPAQSPASHRE
-822 YAHYSYEDEDQS
+822 DTHYSYEDEDQS
-834 ANWRR
+834 VAWHSGDTRAN
-839 GSDLGSR
+839 SR
-846 DSHFSQKKREVGHPQ
+846 AQKPTAPAR
-861 KTTVS
+861 
-866 AKPYNSIENIAEF
+866 PYNSIENIAEF

-886 FTVPKMPVEEPA
+886 FTVPKTPVEEPT
-898 GKRGFRPGQK
+898 GRRGFRPGQK

-950 EKA
+950 ERA

>member
-1 MVTFT
+1 
-6 QKFKIRV
+6 
-13 FQKWNYQSCKIR
+13 
-25 SDQFEGQSARALGI
+25 
-39 IPALSFLD
+39 LSFLD

-110 ARVEKL
+110 ERVEKL

-144 LQIPS
+144 MRIPS
-149 ATPGQPP
+149 TVPGQPP
-156 IGHTKKFVIYDESDM
+156 IGHTKNFVIYDESD
-171 QSVVKGIMKR
+171 QQAVVKSVMKR

-190 PRIVLSRIS
+190 PRTVLGRIS

-219 TEKIAHLF
+219 TEKIAHLY

-237 NALDFDDLLLEATR
+237 NALDFDDLLLEAVR
-251 LLKTAAPVREYY
+251 LLKSAAQVRDYY

-285 MRLLAGTRHNVCA
+285 MRMLAGDRHNVCA

-341 ILQAASTVV
+341 ILQAASAVV
-350 ANNLRRKGK
+350 ANNIRRKGK
-359 NLWTSRQGGKK
+359 NLWTERQGGTK

-388 HIAKYLREAGRAEHS
+388 HIAKYLREATEK

-441 YERAEIKDMIS
+441 YERSEIKDLIS
-452 YLKVIQNPDDSI
+452 YLKVIQNPDDTI

-471 TPARGIG
+471 TPTRGIG
-478 KGTVETIER
+478 KGTIDTLER

-494 SLWGALGEAIR
+494 SLWGAIGEAIR
-505 RQLLPPRA
+505 RQLLPQRA
-513 LAALR
+513 LWSLKN
-518 SFQQLIRDAQA
+518 FQQLIEDARA
-529 MLAGTF
+529 MLAGSF
-535 VEHLEEEST
+535 AEQLEGSERVAAENSPAQTEEAAPPVWGQPSSAVQQGEALPSSDESQPEDAT
-544 ANATSE
+544 AFDPN
-550 SSFKL
+550 
-555 AISPSFSEAVAD
+555 
-567 NSSEDDAAA
+567 
-576 FNPSEFENTAF
+576 EFENFSF
-587 DFGGAYGVTDE
+587 DFGAADSTSGVAPT
-598 ENGGSSEGAAGKP
+598 KP
-611 PDVFEN
+611 PQKD
-617 ESALGTGD
+617 
-625 TETASAFPPPIVSTA
+625 ETNRPPDPQIGSTPDSFPAPTVSTA
-640 DILKFLI
+640 DLLKFLI
-647 DRTGYIKILEAE
+647 DRTHYIKLLEEE
-659 DTPEAYSRIENL
+659 DTPEAFSRIENL
-671 QELVNAAK
+671 RELVNAAM
-679 DSRDRGETL
+679 DSRDRAETL

-697 ISDADDYDERS
+697 VADADDYDARA
-708 QVTLMSLHAAK
+708 QITLMSLHAAK

-724 LVFLSGLEEGLF
+724 LIFLSGLEEGLF
-736 PHSRTMLQPD
+736 PHSRTMLVPED
-746 DVEEERRLC
+746 IEEERRLC

-780 MPEASVPS
+780 LPEASVPS
-788 RFLEEVPIPLIE
+788 RFLEEVPAPLLE
-800 ELGVARAATGTHA
+800 ELGTSKARVGTTTRVGTGAFARPGVQNPAAYESETT
-813 RRSSAYNAE
+813 
-822 YAHYSYEDEDQS
+822 HYSYEDEDQS
-834 ANWRR
+834 TSWHA
-839 GSDLGSR
+839 GDPSR
-846 DSHFSQKKREVGHPQ
+846 TQPRSPKPTAPAR
-861 KTTVS
+861 
-866 AKPYNSIENIAEF
+866 PYNSIENIAEF

-886 FTVPKMPVEEPA
+886 FTVPKTPVAEPT
-898 GKRGFRPGQK
+898 GKRGFRPGQR

-950 EKA
+950 ERA

>member
-1 MVTFT
+1 
-6 QKFKIRV
+6 
-13 FQKWNYQSCKIR
+13 
-25 SDQFEGQSARALGI
+25 
-39 IPALSFLD
+39 LSFLD

-73 KTRVITYRIAYL
+73 KTRVITYRVAHL
-85 IEHKGVMPESILA
+85 IENLGVMPESILA

-110 ARVEKL
+110 ERVEKL

-135 RVLRRDIEA
+135 RVLRRDMEA
-144 LQIPS
+144 LRIPS

-156 IGHTKKFVIYDESDM
+156 IGHTKKFVIYDEAD
-171 QSVVKGIMKR
+171 QLSVVKSIMKR

-190 PRIVLSRIS
+190 PRTVLSRIS

-219 TEKIAHLF
+219 TERIAHLY

-237 NALDFDDLLLEATR
+237 NALDFDDLLLEAMR
-251 LLKTAAPVREYY
+251 LLKVAAPVREHY

-285 MRLLAGTRHNVCA
+285 MRLLAGDRHNVCA

-312 DIRNILEFEQDF
+312 DIRNILEFEKDF

-341 ILQAASTVV
+341 ILQAASAVV
-350 ANNLRRKGK
+350 ANNIRRKGK
-359 NLWTSRQGGKK
+359 NLWTSRQGGTR

-388 HIAKYLREAGRAEHS
+388 SIARYLREATER
-403 GETPRAAVLYRT
+403 GETARAAVLYRT

-441 YERAEIKDMIS
+441 YERAEIKDLIS

-471 TPARGIG
+471 TPTRGIG
-478 KGTVETIER
+478 KGTIDTLER

-494 SLWGALGEAIR
+494 SLWGAMAEAIR
-505 RQLLPPRA
+505 RQLLPQRA
-513 LAALR
+513 LSSLKN
-518 SFQQLIRDAQA
+518 FQQLIEDARSMQS
-529 MLAGTF
+529 GTF
-535 VEHLEEEST
+535 AEQLEESVSVERPPLPASANDQTQSVGAPYTPSMQAPSREATERESPGRKSQT
-544 ANATSE
+544 GA
-550 SSFKL
+550 
-555 AISPSFSEAVAD
+555 
-567 NSSEDDAAA
+567 EDDVSPVRDGTSSTDDA
-576 FNPSEFENTAF
+576 TAF
-587 DFGGAYGVTDE
+587 DPTEFGNTSFDFDAAENVEAGRLHDSRRDAGATPSDDSSGGVPQT
-598 ENGGSSEGAAGKP
+598 
-611 PDVFEN
+611 VFEEKKKGVRLLSGQN
-617 ESALGTGD
+617 EGIL
-625 TETASAFPPPIVSTA
+625 PSTA
-640 DILKFLI
+640 DLLKFLI
-647 DRTGYIKILEAE
+647 DRTGYIKLLEEE

-671 QELVNAAK
+671 RELVNAAM
-679 DSRDRGETL
+679 DSRDRAETL

-697 ISDADDYDERS
+697 ISDADDYDQRA
-708 QVTLMSLHAAK
+708 QITLMSLHAAK

-736 PHSRTMLQPD
+736 PHSRTMLVPED
-746 DVEEERRLC
+746 IEEERRLC

-780 MPEASVPS
+780 LPEASVPS
-788 RFLEEVPIPLIE
+788 RFLEEVPSQLIE
-800 ELGVARAATGTHA
+800 ELGTTRRTTTARAGTGVFA
-813 RRSSAYNAE
+813 RPSGRSPAIDAAE
-822 YAHYSYEDEDQS
+822 STHYSYEDEDQS
-834 ANWRR
+834 AAWHDSR
-839 GSDLGSR
+839 G
-846 DSHFSQKKREVGHPQ
+846 DSHSRLSGGAKPRGASP
-861 KTTVS
+861 

-879 FASRGKK
+879 FASRGRK
-886 FTVPKMPVEEPA
+886 FTIPKAPREEPT

-950 EKA
+950 ERA

>member
-1 MVTFT
+1 
-6 QKFKIRV
+6 
-13 FQKWNYQSCKIR
+13 
-25 SDQFEGQSARALGI
+25 
-39 IPALSFLD
+39 LSFLD

-85 IEHKGVMPESILA
+85 IEQKGVMPESILA

-110 ARVEKL
+110 ERVDKL

-135 RVLRRDIEA
+135 RMLRRDIEA
-144 LQIPS
+144 MRIPS
-149 ATPGQPP
+149 TVPGQPP
-156 IGHTKKFVIYDESDM
+156 IGHTKSFVIYDEADQ
-171 QSVVKGIMKR
+171 QSVVKSVMKR
-181 LGLDDKQLT
+181 LGLDDKELT
-190 PRIVLSRIS
+190 PRTVLGRIS

-219 TEKIAHLF
+219 TEKIAHLY

-237 NALDFDDLLLEATR
+237 NALDFDDLLLDAVR
-251 LLKTAAPVREYY
+251 LLKSAPQVREYY
-263 NRRFQYLLIDE
+263 NKRFQYLLIDE

-285 MRLLAGTRHNVCA
+285 MRMLAGEHHNVCA

-341 ILQAASTVV
+341 ILQAASAVV
-350 ANNLRRKGK
+350 ANNVRRKGK
-359 NLWTSRQGGKK
+359 NLWTSRQGGAK

-388 HIAKYLREAGRAEHS
+388 LIARYVREATEH

-464 SLLRVIN
+464 SLLRVVN

-478 KGTVETIER
+478 KGTIDTLEQ
-487 LALETGL
+487 LALQTGL
-494 SLWGALGEAIR
+494 SLWGAIGEAVKG
-505 RQLLPPRA
+505 QLVPPRA
-513 LAALR
+513 VASLKN
-518 SFQQLIRDAQA
+518 FQQLIEDARA

-535 VEHLEEEST
+535 TEQLQET
-544 ANATSE
+544 A
-550 SSFKL
+550 
-555 AISPSFSEAVAD
+555 PSAEAAQGPGAVPDQAFSD
-567 NSSEDDAAA
+567 GGDGTA
-576 FNPSEFENTAF
+576 FDPSEFENFSF
-587 DFGGAYGVTDE
+587 DFG
-598 ENGGSSEGAAGKP
+598 ENVAASSTEGGEASGLPDSRQDADATVESEATAP
-611 PDVFEN
+611 VDP
-617 ESALGTGD
+617 A
-625 TETASAFPPPIVSTA
+625 TASFPVPTVSTA
-640 DILKFLI
+640 DVLKFLI
-647 DRTGYIKILEAE
+647 DRTGYIKLLETE

-671 QELVNAAK
+671 RELVNAAM
-679 DSRDRGETL
+679 DSRDRAETL

-697 ISDADDYDERS
+697 IADADDYDERA
-708 QVTLMSLHAAK
+708 QITLMSLHAAK

-736 PHSRTMLQPD
+736 PHSRTMLVPED
-746 DVEEERRLC
+746 IEEERRLC

-780 MPEASVPS
+780 LPEASVPS
-788 RFLEEVPIPLIE
+788 RFLEEVPGTLVE
-800 ELGVARAATGTHA
+800 ELGT
-813 RRSSAYNAE
+813 RRSSGASLRRTAE
-822 YAHYSYEDEDQS
+822 GGRPHTSYYDSGSSHYSYEDEDQS
-834 ANWRR
+834 AAWHAGDAGR
-839 GSDLGSR
+839 SR
-846 DSHFSQKKREVGHPQ
+846 PTKP
-861 KTTVS
+861 TV
-866 AKPYNSIENIAEF
+866 AARAYNSIENIAEF

-886 FTVPKMPVEEPA
+886 FSAPKTPPVEEPT
-898 GKRGFRPGQK
+898 GKRGFRPGQR

-950 EKA
+950 ERA

>member
-1 MVTFT
+1 M
-6 QKFKIRV
+6 
-13 FQKWNYQSCKIR
+13 
-25 SDQFEGQSARALGI
+25 
-39 IPALSFLD
+39 SFLD

-73 KTRVITYRIAYL
+73 KTRVITFRIAYL

-110 ARVEKL
+110 ERVEKL

-149 ATPGQPP
+149 ATPGKPP
-156 IGHTKKFVIYDESDM
+156 IGHTKKFVIYDESD
-171 QSVVKGIMKR
+171 QQAVVKGIMKR

-190 PRIVLSRIS
+190 PRIVLGRIS

-204 MLDPQELYLQSADPK
+204 MLNPQELYLQSADPK

-227 EEYRKELRKA
+227 EEYRKELLKA

-251 LLKTAAPVREYY
+251 LLKSAAHVREYY

-285 MRLLAGTRHNVCA
+285 MRMLAGERHNVCA

-330 RLEQNYRSTQN
+330 RLEENYRSTQN
-341 ILQAASTVV
+341 ILQAASAVV
-350 ANNLRRKGK
+350 ANNIRRKGK
-359 NLWTSRQGGKK
+359 NLWTARQGGTK

-380 NEALFAAD
+380 NEALVAAD
-388 HIAKYLREAGRAEHS
+388 HIAKYLREAAQHSENGR
-403 GETPRAAVLYRT
+403 ETPRAAVLYRT

-430 LKYHVVGGFSF
+430 LKYKVVGGFSF
-441 YERAEIKDMIS
+441 YERSEIKDLIS

-471 TPARGIG
+471 TPTRGIG
-478 KGTVETIER
+478 KGTIDTLEH

-494 SLWGALGEAIR
+494 SLWGAIGEALR
-505 RQLLPPRA
+505 RQLLPQRA
-513 LAALR
+513 LASLK
-518 SFQQLIRDAQA
+518 SFQQLIEDARA
-529 MLAGTF
+529 MQSGTF
-535 VEHLEEEST
+535 TEQLANSAGASGGDTNEPSHEGTESDSPGRNSWVGEESGTSPVRDVT
-544 ANATSE
+544 A
-550 SSFKL
+550 
-555 AISPSFSEAVAD
+555 
-567 NSSEDDAAA
+567 SEDA
-576 FNPSEFENTAF
+576 TAF
-587 DFGGAYGVTDE
+587 DPTEFGNFSFDFGTAEPEADASVEAASLDDSQRDVDAILPDPAE
-598 ENGGSSEGAAGKP
+598 SSGAA
-611 PDVFEN
+611 N
-617 ESALGTGD
+617 
-625 TETASAFPPPIVSTA
+625 AFPTPTVSTA
-640 DILKFLI
+640 DLLKFLI
-647 DRTGYIKILEAE
+647 DRTGYIKLLEAE
-659 DTPEAYSRIENL
+659 DTQEAYSRIENL
-671 QELVNAAK
+671 RELVNAAA
-679 DSRDRGETL
+679 DSRDRAETL

-697 ISDADDYDERS
+697 IADTDDYDQRS
-708 QVTLMSLHAAK
+708 QITLMSLHAAK

-736 PHSRTMLQPD
+736 PHSRTMLNPD
-746 DVEEERRLC
+746 DVEEERRLA

-774 RRYGTD
+774 RRYGSD
-780 MPEASVPS
+780 LPEASVPS
-788 RFLEEVPIPLIE
+788 RFLEEVPAPLIE
-800 ELGVARAATGTHA
+800 ELGTRRARVGTGYVGTGTLA
-813 RRSSAYNAE
+813 RPAGRSPAAFDDAVST
-822 YAHYSYEDEDQS
+822 HYSYEDEDQS
-834 ANWRR
+834 AAWQGRA
-839 GSDLGSR
+839 SATSR
-846 DSHFSQKKREVGHPQ
+846 ASVPKP
-861 KTTVS
+861 TAP

-886 FTVPKMPVEEPA
+886 FTVPKTPVEEPT

-950 EKA
+950 ERA